1 MNKPI
6 MLKENECYFESNVD
20 EDEAIEM
27 IKTFLNHIDIDL
39 SACKVLM
46 NCSIDKENEHYIT
59 IVL

>member
-39 SACKVLM
+39 SACKFLM
-46 NCSIDKENEHYIT
+46 NCSIDK
-59 IVL
+59 